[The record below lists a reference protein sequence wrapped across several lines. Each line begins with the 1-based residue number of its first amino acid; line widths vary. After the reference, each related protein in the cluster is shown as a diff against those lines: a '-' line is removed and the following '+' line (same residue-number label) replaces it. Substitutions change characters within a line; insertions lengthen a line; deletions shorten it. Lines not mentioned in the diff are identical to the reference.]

1 MRTPRMLTTTIGLL
15 LAALLGSALTGCQSA
30 TPGSTSVLI
39 APGAYAATFQ
49 AVKDELRAS
58 GFELDRIDARAGI
71 ITTRP
76 HVSAG
81 LATPWI
87 GVESTIGQ
95 EFEGL
100 LNRQR
105 RTVRVVFA
113 PSESTPETSE
123 SASPFDAR
131 RLDVELR
138 AQVEVRVERVH
149 RLGLRPSPASVRLSS
164 VMDRGDRGGADEE
177 PWTTTVIG
185 DDDMLAARFV
195 RGVAARVR

>member
-1 MRTPRMLTTTIGLL
+1 MR
-15 LAALLGSALTGCQSA
+15 
-30 TPGSTSVLI
+30 I

-49 AVKDELRAS
+49 AVKDELRAA
-58 GFELDRIDARAGI
+58 GFELDRIDARAGV

-81 LATPWI
+81 LGTPWI
-87 GVESTIGQ
+87 GDETTIGQ

-105 RTVRVVFA
+105 RTVRVVFT
-113 PSESTPETSE
+113 PSQGEPETRD
-123 SASPFDAR
+123 AAAPFDAR
-131 RLDVELR
+131 RPGVELR

-149 RLGLRPSPASVRLSS
+149 RLGLRPSSASVRLSS
-164 VMDRGDRGGADEE
+164 VMDRGDRDGADEE

-185 DDDMLAARFV
+185 DDDLLAARLV
-195 RGVAARVR
+195 RGVAGRVR